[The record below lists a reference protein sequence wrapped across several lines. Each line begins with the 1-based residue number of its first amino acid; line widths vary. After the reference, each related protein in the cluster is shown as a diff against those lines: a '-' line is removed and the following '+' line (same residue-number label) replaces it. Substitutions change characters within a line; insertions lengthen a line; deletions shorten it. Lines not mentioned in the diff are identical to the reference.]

1 MRNPCPTHA
10 CWFVLLA
17 SWRQSLQKE
26 WKQELMKERWSGI
39 VKQITRMITNSREIP
54 HSPRLHT
61 HFFTISFKRARFSL
75 SIFRYCFRLGGTIVK
90 YRGDFAHSWCDSFH
104 IYSVSEIVTVLSF
117 YGCFSS
123 SSVKWTASSLSNRIV
138 WHVENRQNRLTRGE

>member
-1 MRNPCPTHA
+1 MRNSCPTHA

-26 WKQELMKERWSGI
+26 WKQELMKDRWSGV

-90 YRGDFAHSWCDSFH
+90 YRGDFAHSWCDSFRIH
-104 IYSVSEIVTVLSF
+104 SVSEIVIVFSF
-117 YGCFSS
+117 HRVGECGSLFS
-123 SSVKWTASSLSNRIV
+123 SSVKWAASSLSNRII
-138 WHVENRQNRLTRGE
+138 WHVEDR

>member
-1 MRNPCPTHA
+1 MRNSYPTHA

-26 WKQELMKERWSGI
+26 WKQELMKDRWSGV

-75 SIFRYCFRLGGTIVK
+75 SIFRYCFRLGGTLVK

-104 IYSVSEIVTVLSF
+104 IYSVSEIVIVFSF
-117 YGCFSS
+117 HRVGECGSLFS
-123 SSVKWTASSLSNRIV
+123 SSVKWAASSLSNRII
-138 WHVENRQNRLTRGE
+138 WHVENR